1 MDELNENLCP
11 NVSLSRKT
19 TEAQKVSWWDTFKS
33 LLFRL
38 FASVTIRP
46 QKVDSISLGLLK
58 EYFLEPH
65 RRQLLKDN
73 KEILA
78 VATKRLSIGGKIVV
92 TAALFDSQKEEILNQ
107 ENPVTY
113 MASKMDAEL
122 ETALGSKDMI
132 VLT

>member
-19 TEAQKVSWWDTFKS
+19 TEAQKVSWWDKFQS

-38 FASVTIRP
+38 FASVIIRP
-46 QKVDSISLGLLK
+46 QKVDCISLGLLK

-78 VATKRLSIGGKIVV
+78 VAIKRLSIGGKIVV

>member
-19 TEAQKVSWWDTFKS
+19 TEAQKVSWWDKFQS

-38 FASVTIRP
+38 FAFVTIRP
-46 QKVDSISLGLLK
+46 QKVDCISLGLLK

-78 VATKRLSIGGKIVV
+78 VAIKRLSIGGKIVV